1 MDSNNRVTTV
11 HHMQHHQ
18 IKSSVKYDIGELLT
32 LKQPLS
38 GIMLAINMELI
49 NYCNNILN
57 YCSVHLVLRGQMPV
71 QNLFLLSLT
80 MIMERKVILLIY
92 SPIT

>member
-1 MDSNNRVTTV
+1 
-11 HHMQHHQ
+11 
-18 IKSSVKYDIGELLT
+18 
-32 LKQPLS
+32 
-38 GIMLAINMELI
+38 MELI

-57 YCSVHLVLRGQMPV
+57 YCSVHLVLRGQMAV